1 MERFAFINQLAG
13 QFHVLNVF
21 LQRYG
26 TYLSAAGLV
35 FSLLNCFFGYRLRK
49 LWNVIAGFLAGTA
62 AGFVLC
68 NYFGIAS
75 APLTLLAALGCGLVC
90 AVLAYLLYRLGLFL
104 LCACLT
110 IFVLF
115 RLLNPST
122 AAVYGICL
130 ILGAVVG
137 IFALLKERLT
147 VSLATA
153 IGGGWASAEFLLALT
168 GSNSS
173 FFPVILTLI
182 FAFLGIL
189 VQLKPWKS
197 RDYWDDKDSR
207 LRQEEKRAKKAYRSQ
222 KRKQQ
227 KKKSRVKKEKKRARK
242 EKRRTNSSASSSRT
256 SSGSSK
262 KSSGSAQT
270 AGTAQ
275 SPQADAVSNPTP
287 AAEEQPSAFQA
298 SSGAPARREA
308 PQDSALDLSDIRLQ
322 LSREVQEIYQETQS
336 ADTNTPKDQNP

>member
-1 MERFAFINQLAG
+1 MFFCS
-13 QFHVLNVF
+13 
-21 LQRYG
+21 G
-26 TYLSAAGLV
+26 TAHTCPPQDLF

-153 IGGGWASAEFLLALT
+153 IGGGWALRGISPGPDQKQFFF
-168 GSNSS
+168 SS
-173 FFPVILTLI
+173 CYP
-182 FAFLGIL
+182 
-189 VQLKPWKS
+189 
-197 RDYWDDKDSR
+197 DSELR
-207 LRQEEKRAKKAYRSQ
+207 L
-222 KRKQQ
+222 
-227 KKKSRVKKEKKRARK
+227 
-242 EKRRTNSSASSSRT
+242 
-256 SSGSSK
+256 SGHSC
-262 KSSGSAQT
+262 
-270 AGTAQ
+270 
-275 SPQADAVSNPTP
+275 
-287 AAEEQPSAFQA
+287 AA
-298 SSGAPARREA
+298 
-308 PQDSALDLSDIRLQ
+308 
-322 LSREVQEIYQETQS
+322 
-336 ADTNTPKDQNP
+336 